1 VEKKDTCPE
10 NAQKGG
16 NNDSIKGKDDLK
28 EEREDPAAIVT
39 FEPHQMMVT
48 MTVVKKT
55 MMSESLDQI
64 TRRTSGP

>member
-1 VEKKDTCPE
+1 MEKKDTCPE
-10 NAQKGG
+10 NAQRGR
-16 NNDSIKGKDDLK
+16 NDDSIKGKDDSVGGK
-28 EEREDPAAIVT
+28 RRSGPVVT